1 MDSLNHQRTPLQPIQ
16 CEMCGQLKLIH
27 SLGAQIMRSHA
38 QLVESSAISWSS
50 VARSSP
56 LPKYRPQFHP
66 VLIDNLNKRQQEKCK
81 KQEESSSS

>member
-38 QLVESSAISWSS
+38 QLELKKNVVHMKVYFAGMS
-50 VARSSP
+50 RH
-56 LPKYRPQFHP
+56 L
-66 VLIDNLNKRQQEKCK
+66 RQAHG
-81 KQEESSSS
+81 